1 MPTPFFFA
9 RSSQDIVCRYAHQ
22 TGHHVVR
29 RFGWDC
35 HGLPVE
41 FEIDKKLGITGRED
55 VLKMGIKQY
64 NAECRAIVMRYSK
77 EWEATVKRVGRW
89 IDFENDYKT
98 LDLTFMETVWWVFG
112 QLHTKG
118 LVYRGFKVM
127 PYSCACNTPLSN
139 FEVQQN
145 YKTVDDPAVICAFP
159 LKGEDGVK
167 FIAWT
172 TTPWTLPSNLALCV
186 NPTMEYVRVKD
197 TASGVVYILMAA
209 RLVQLY
215 PDLGNPKKAAK
226 AKEQFTELSRF
237 PGSDLKGLQYE
248 PPFPYFESHRATGAF
263 HVVTGDFVTD
273 DAGTGI
279 VHCAPAFGE
288 EDYKVCLAHGV
299 IKKGESLVCPLD
311 ANGRFTNEVKEYEG
325 KFVKD
330 ADKEIIKHLKGEG
343 KMVNVGKV
351 THSYPFCW
359 RSDTPLIYRAV
370 PSTFVNVESMR
381 DRLVANNDKTYWVPS
396 FVQEKRF
403 HNWLASAND
412 WAVSRNRFWGT
423 PIPMW
428 VSDDGEEVVIIS
440 SIKELEER
448 TGVSPITD
456 LHRDTID
463 DLTIPSAKGKGVLRR
478 VDEVFDC
485 WFESGSM
492 PYAQARAAHTHTHA
506 QSVKCHGHLLL
517 ASCSLHKAYRP
528 KRQSASR
535 LVGCVDLNASSQ
547 SIAPTLSFA

>member
-1 MPTPFFFA
+1 M
-9 RSSQDIVCRYAHQ
+9 
-22 TGHHVVR
+22 
-29 RFGWDC
+29 
-35 HGLPVE
+35 
-41 FEIDKKLGITGRED
+41 
-55 VLKMGIKQY
+55 
-64 NAECRAIVMRYSK
+64 
-77 EWEATVKRVGRW
+77 
-89 IDFENDYKT
+89 
-98 LDLTFMETVWWVFG
+98 
-112 QLHTKG
+112 
-118 LVYRGFKVM
+118 
-127 PYSCACNTPLSN
+127 
-139 FEVQQN
+139 
-145 YKTVDDPAVICAFP
+145 
-159 LKGEDGVK
+159 DG
-167 FIAWT
+167 
-172 TTPWTLPSNLALCV
+172 
-186 NPTMEYVRVKD
+186 
-197 TASGVVYILMAA
+197 
-209 RLVQLY
+209 
-215 PDLGNPKKAAK
+215 
-226 AKEQFTELSRF
+226 
-237 PGSDLKGLQYE
+237 
-248 PPFPYFESHRATGAF
+248 
-263 HVVTGDFVTD
+263 
-273 DAGTGI
+273 
-279 VHCAPAFGE
+279 APAFGE

-456 LHRDTID
+456 LHRDMID

-492 PYAQARAAHTHTHA
+492 PYAQARATHTHTHTEC
-506 QSVKCHGHLLL
+506 QCHGHLLL